1 MTGTLL
7 YGGVAGGVA
16 GGKGRQGQGYSTDS
30 DLLQESLG
38 ISGFIVHCL
47 KG

>member
-16 GGKGRQGQGYSTDS
+16 GGKGSQGQGYSTGTCEN
-30 DLLQESLG
+30 LL
-38 ISGFIVHCL
+38 IPIRYA
-47 KG
+47 K